1 VVSGLH
7 VEDADIRKPPG
18 LTPAFPCFYHGIAGV
33 FHWRLKM
40 KSSIHFNE
48 YQEVEFANLAKDA
61 CEQASLIL
69 VLETLERIV
78 NLLAQPDIDPSW
90 IHDQEAKQTYEVC
103 MAVLEYARMRL
114 ILGG

>member
-1 VVSGLH
+1 
-7 VEDADIRKPPG
+7 
-18 LTPAFPCFYHGIAGV
+18 
-33 FHWRLKM
+33 M
-40 KSSIHFNE
+40 KSAIDFNE
-48 YQEVEFANLAKDA
+48 YKAGEFANLAKGV

-103 MAVLEYARMRL
+103 MAVLEYARMRQV
-114 ILGG
+114 LGD